1 MSYNG
6 GRRYAWTSL
15 EKIRSRGTGHRG
27 CYKATVNE
35 PETITAA
42 QPLDRVWRSVAARP
56 RPLANGAELGSVRK
70 CRIALR
76 PGAGGP
82 ARPEFPDPGAF
93 VPVPHRPLRRR
104 QDVAAA

>member
-15 EKIRSRGTGHRG
+15 DAWRILAMRGRGNQSWEIGRRG

-35 PETITAA
+35 PETITVA
-42 QPLDRVWRSVAARP
+42 QPLDRMRRSPAGRAP
-56 RPLANGAELGSVRK
+56 RPLSNGAELGSVRK

-76 PGAGGP
+76 SGTGDS
-82 ARPEFPDPGAF
+82 ARPQFPDPGAF
-93 VPVPHRPLRRR
+93 LPV
-104 QDVAAA
+104 